1 MEDEVTSMWFLAAW
15 AVAGVALFFVIKS
28 WQRRVH
34 SPDLGGVS
42 AQWIAEHRAGSGYD
56 SQR

>member
-1 MEDEVTSMWFLAAW
+1 MLTSIWFLVAW
-15 AVAGVALFFVIKS
+15 AIAGATLIAVIRS

-34 SPDLGGVS
+34 TPDLGGVS
-42 AQWIAEHRAGSGYD
+42 AQWIAEHRAGTGYD

>member
-1 MEDEVTSMWFLAAW
+1 MTSMWFLVAW
-15 AVAGVALFFVIKS
+15 AIAGAVAVAVIKS

-34 SPDLGGVS
+34 TPDLGGVS
-42 AQWIAEHRAGSGYD
+42 AQWIAEHRAGTGYD

>member
-1 MEDEVTSMWFLAAW
+1 MTSMWFLVAW
-15 AVAGVALFFVIKS
+15 VLAGAVALALVRA

-34 SPDLGGVS
+34 TPDLGGVS
-42 AQWIAEHRAGSGYD
+42 AQWIAEHRAGTGYD

>member
-1 MEDEVTSMWFLAAW
+1 MEGDVTSMWFLMAW
-15 AVAGVALFFVIKS
+15 AVLGAVVVIAFKS

-34 SPDLGGVS
+34 TPDLGGVS
-42 AQWIAEHRAGSGYD
+42 TQWIAEHRAGSGYD